1 MKKLILSLAVAFLM
15 VYQVSAQ
22 NAVAPKDALKHI
34 GETVTVTGKVFGG
47 KLIASNNMTLLDI
60 NGYNPNQDLTIVI
73 NSADRPKFKSKP
85 EDDFKGKEVTVT
97 GKIIDYRG
105 KAEII
110 VTEPDQIKIV
120 MTDNIVPI
128 PVMSKPKE

>member
-1 MKKLILSLAVAFLM
+1 MKKMVSSLIVTFLI
-15 VYQVSAQ
+15 VYHASAQ

-34 GETVTVTGKVFGG
+34 GQMATVTGKVFGG

-73 NSADRPKFKSKP
+73 NNADRAKFKGKP
-85 EDDFKGKEVTVT
+85 EADFKGKEVIVT
-97 GKIIDYRG
+97 GKIIDYKG

-110 VTEPDQIKIV
+110 VRDPGQIKIV
-120 MTDNIVPI
+120 MTDNIVPV
-128 PVMSKPKE
+128 PLMSNP